1 MPLSETLF
9 GLTPQP
15 TADGSYT
22 FYSSQFGE
30 HFHCQQGAQQE
41 AVQKFVLPCQLPQL
55 ARTHAQLKL
64 LDVCYGLGYNT
75 AAALTAIWQ
84 VNPTCQVTLFALES
98 DPQVPQQAIAYQL
111 LQTYPAP
118 VQQCLS
124 RLAEEKQ
131 LETDYLSA
139 HLVIGDAR
147 QTLDQAIP
155 PDWQAD
161 AIFLD
166 PFSPPKCP
174 QLWTVE
180 FLSAL
185 GDLLSPHG
193 HLSTYCSAAA
203 VRYALQLAGLQI
215 ATLPAH
221 QPPHPRR
228 RPLGTLAS
236 HHSLS
241 LPPFPAWEQEHLHTK
256 AAIPYRD
263 PGGCSSPEEIHQRR
277 QAEQTLSNA
286 EPTSRWKKRWLNASF

>member
-1 MPLSETLF
+1 MPLSETQM
-9 GLTPQP
+9 GLIPQA
-15 TADGSYT
+15 TADGSCT

-30 HFHCQQGAQQE
+30 HFHSQEGAQQE
-41 AVQKFVLPCQLPQL
+41 AVQKFVLPCRLPQL
-55 ARTHAQLKL
+55 AQVQSRIKL

-84 VNPTCQVTLFALES
+84 VNPACHVMVLALES
-98 DPQVPQQAIAYQL
+98 DLAVPQQAIAYGL
-111 LQTYPAP
+111 LQPYPVP
-118 VQQCLS
+118 VQQLLG

-131 LETDYLSA
+131 LETDHFSA
-139 HLVIGDAR
+139 QLAIGDAR
-147 QTLDQAIP
+147 QTLRQVIP
-155 PDWQAD
+155 PAWQAD

-180 FLSAL
+180 FLQAL
-185 GDLLSPHG
+185 GDRLSPHG
-193 HLSTYCSAAA
+193 YLSTYCSAAA
-203 VRYALQLAGLQI
+203 VRHTLQLAGLQI
-215 ATLPAH
+215 ATLPDP

-236 HHSLS
+236 HHPPS

-263 PGGCSSPEEIHQRR
+263 PSGCSSPTEIHQRR
-277 QAEQTLSNA
+277 QAEQALSNA
-286 EPTSRWKKRWLNASF
+286 EPTSRWKKRWLNPAF